1 MKTATWVKLH
11 GYISM
16 FFLPMALI
24 YAITGAFIIAGERG
38 EFTKTEL
45 VIEAE
50 PEVFDS
56 IDSQKELV
64 VTELTKRGEKL
75 PAGNPKIWRKEL
87 YWGRSSSIN
96 VSLKKAKEPGKAKL
110 QIRKPDLL
118 FATIILHRAR
128 GGRLFDYLGFA
139 FAIAMI
145 FFYISGIFI
154 FWKIKPKRFA
164 LSLTLVAGTVVT
176 IVFFVLSL

>member
-24 YAITGAFIIAGERG
+24 YAVTGAFVIVGERG
-38 EFTKTEL
+38 ELKRTEF

-50 PEVFDS
+50 PEIFAS
-56 IDSQKELV
+56 IDSQKERV
-64 VTELTKRGEKL
+64 VQELKKRGENL
-75 PAGNPKIWRKEL
+75 PAGKPRLWRKEF

-96 VSLKKAKEPGKAKL
+96 VSLKKAKQPGKAEL

-118 FATIILHRAR
+118 FASVILHRAR

-145 FFYISGIFI
+145 FFYVSGIFI
-154 FWKIKPKRFA
+154 FWKIKPKRVA

>member
-24 YAITGAFIIAGERG
+24 YAVTGAFIIAGERG
-38 EFTKTEL
+38 ELKRTDI
-45 VIEAE
+45 VIDAKS
-50 PEVFDS
+50 EVFEN
-56 IDSQKELV
+56 IETQKELV
-64 VTELTKRGEKL
+64 INELRKRGENL
-75 PAGNPKIWRKEL
+75 PAGEPRLWRKEF

-96 VSLKKAKEPGKAKL
+96 LSLKKAKQPGKAEL

-118 FATIILHRAR
+118 FSTIILHRAR

-145 FFYISGIFI
+145 FFYVSGIFI

-164 LSLTLVAGTVVT
+164 LSLTLVIGT
-176 IVFFVLSL
+176 IVTVAFFVLSL